1 MADANNH
8 QMKVGIGYTLDTDSL
23 EQLVQ
28 ITERINKAS
37 TDAASGLKSIESA
50 VKNVSSATTAS
61 SKADSDWLKNL
72 KRERDAGLK
81 TVESYNREVINKAKQ
96 LRTELDNI
104 ELNQGKNSSAYQEK
118 LKSLST
124 INKEATSI
132 LQKQAKEEQKIEQ
145 QRLKEQQKIEQQRIK
160 ETEKRIKEQEALE
173 RKRLKEQEAIEK
185 QITANAQRE
194 AKLQQ
199 VQVERTTAQNINEFK
214 KLGKEIDKTFTSHRS
229 LGESILNSMLTYGA
243 IREVT
248 NQFQDLG
255 RAIVDINYNT
265 INNQRLMGDFS
276 TSLSDSLNSSAAD
289 IARNTGIMITDAQ
302 EIQGAWIRI
311 NDEYAKNEELLGQI
325 SELTAKF
332 MNVGEIED
340 AEHAVTLLNAS
351 LLQFNIS
358 ASEAMKY
365 AEEFA
370 NKWAYMADITAM
382 GTADEYGEAISKFGA
397 NVKALNGDMD
407 DAIAL
412 SSVMADNLAKSGSE
426 AGNALKTF
434 TTYMNREKTVSLF
447 ADIAQDLND
456 TSFNLVDVNG
466 QMLDFDENLRKIA
479 QAYQI
484 YKSQGNDVMA
494 MDILNAVGA
503 TRQRD
508 TAMAV
513 LNSVNDGS
521 YDEYLQ
527 KLADPEVNG
536 YIEEQNDALMESL
549 KNQWNSFVVTLQE
562 AGSKIAQA
570 GIIDALEVIMNGAT
584 ALMSVIGNIPTP
596 FLKAA
601 TAFVAFKTG
610 LAGLEK
616 VGEITG
622 LTEELWLS
630 MKAGTSVERE
640 AASATQSVV
649 ASLMDREKI
658 SLSIQ
663 KGLHGE
669 TQAYKQQSSSL
680 KTLSEAALAAEKRY
694 ASGEITAKEYNET
707 LNELKDSYIAGTQA
721 IKNNAEAGKEKDAAD
736 ALSANTIKNVA
747 AAESAANNTRKGSL
761 VTLLKEKAM
770 IVANSGLKRLGIQTT
785 IQEKTVEIAANVTR
799 KTSIALNKA
808 FGESEKNATIAKTA
822 GAIASKAAAVGMTTL
837 GAAIK
842 FVTNPTVLLTA
853 AMTII
858 PMIMGNIKT
867 SAERLGES
875 IENLESQSSEATSRI
890 QELEEIRQ
898 SRGLTAGEAEE
909 LQYLQDYNAELEK
922 QIKLQS
928 QQKANDEWSNH
939 QGGFLGIGGTDSE
952 KENVDKLIESYKRA
966 QGEIENY
973 QKVLEKGSKGS
984 DEYAN
989 ATVGITSANKELAT
1003 TSSELIT
1010 TYYELNDAIENKV
1023 YSGEALEEVIAYR
1036 DVLEEMLPTLE
1047 MTTGSYE
1054 TLSDSIQTTTDEM
1067 DALSDEMDGISGSMT
1082 DLNELFDEYNEN
1094 GYISY
1099 ETIGKILSQHPEY
1112 VKYLVKE
1119 GEQYKLNVLAEKELA
1134 QAEQDLVDITDELIN
1149 KQQEQI
1155 ENNQYISES
1164 LTEAINGVD
1173 RYAQGIQNTF
1183 GDIEGIDDFVTNLRE
1198 VNTNLLSGKYSIDEY
1213 SSAMSELIN
1222 STEISSDIWKR
1233 DLSELDEQTRET
1245 IQSQQALF
1253 STLSNEIAN
1262 YLQEATTALMEGN
1275 MSVEDYVTSL
1285 QASNQQ
1291 LLDLYANSHDL
1302 VQTESGLWY
1311 GASHAVNAYA
1321 NELQNAIDGLNGVA
1335 DAASFLTDNYSI
1347 LQQMSSATA
1356 EQLANDA
1363 WWTQGENANAYS
1375 AMYSDFS
1382 SLMESLYTENNEAW
1396 KAIADKVA
1404 ESESVQVEDIFTGT
1418 GAIADNAQISAASV
1432 NSGVTAMMAMVGDAA
1447 GQATSAAGDV
1457 FTALGDVVK
1466 NFDYTISFGIT
1477 GSINAG
1483 GNVLDLLTG
1492 KDFKPTSSLK
1502 LTMKGSD
1509 NSGTIDVLG
1518 NALSSLGSSLNNLA
1532 LKDYLSK
1539 IDSYRPTTPSF
1550 SGSSGMS
1557 SSGYSP
1563 SDRYTPATRNP
1574 SSSSS
1579 KGSSSG
1585 SSGKSDAEK
1594 AAEEAAKAME
1604 EAMKAIEKLTE
1615 QYIKN
1620 VESLQDRIVNALKKK
1635 YQEQY
1640 DERKKLLEKEHNER
1654 VEQIQ
1659 AEIDAINGERPEDKQ
1674 AELSRL
1680 ESQLEK
1686 WMGDDSTLGKAK
1698 QKEYLDQIEELK
1710 KEIKLDELEQ
1720 QLEDENE
1727 KYEQSIDSDSEF
1739 YDAILKKLDDQM
1751 TDEMLYREANDM
1763 IRNQKIDEI
1772 TALLT
1777 EFDAQWDGWATLMG
1791 KTAGEIIAEEVAL
1804 AIANYKDVVNGTV
1817 TPDGGK
1823 ETNKITGGG
1832 SSSSS
1837 SGSGSS
1843 SSGSSG
1849 SSSGSSSL
1857 GKGSRVKITNTSAG
1871 MYYTST
1877 SKSAVDNWKG
1887 WTGSYY
1893 IVNTGGSRYALGT
1906 NSSINSAIGWID
1918 KKYVKKFNTG
1928 GYTGSDEGFAYLHSK
1943 ERVLSARQTSA
1954 FENLVYDFLP
1964 RIESSLLNPTS
1975 TTNNSTTTNN
1985 NGNVFNKELVSVNID
2000 KVVNNTPFDIKNSED
2015 NLDRMFRQSLR
2026 KSGIMLKH

>member
-61 SKADSDWLKNL
+61 TKASNTWLNEQRQL
-72 KRERDAGLK
+72 RNAGLR
-81 TVESYNREVINKAKQ
+81 TVEEYNESVKQKERELYND
-96 LRTELDNI
+96 LRKIQDKY
-104 ELNQGKNSSAYQEK
+104 GMD
-118 LKSLST
+118 ST
-124 INKEATSI
+124 QFTKGLAEFTAVHKEMT
-132 LQKQAKEEQKIEQ
+132 KIQ
-145 QRLKEQQKIEQQRIK
+145 
-160 ETEKRIKEQEALE
+160 EQE
-173 RKRLKEQEAIEK
+173 LKK
-185 QITANAQRE
+185 QQT
-194 AKLQQ
+194 
-199 VQVERTTAQNINEFK
+199 QVERATAQNISEFK
-214 KLGKEIDKTFTSHRS
+214 KLSKEIDKTFSSSRS
-229 LGESILNSMLTYGA
+229 LGETILNSMLTYGV

-276 TSLSDSLNSSAAD
+276 SSLRDSLNGAAAD

-358 ASEAMKY
+358 AEESIKY

-370 NKWAYMADITAM
+370 NKWAYMADVTAM
-382 GTADEYGEAISKFGA
+382 GTADEYGEAISKFAA
-397 NVKALNGDMD
+397 NVQALNGDMD

-466 QMLDFDENLRKIA
+466 RMLDFDENLRKIA

-513 LNSVNDGS
+513 LNSVNSGD
-521 YDEYLQ
+521 YDEYLK

-536 YIEEQNDALMESL
+536 YIEEQNAALMESL

-584 ALMSVIGNIPTP
+584 ALISVIGNIPTP
-596 FLKAA
+596 FLQAA

-616 VGEITG
+616 IGDITG
-622 LTEELWLS
+622 LTNELWLS
-630 MKAGTSVERE
+630 MRTGSKESREAFQTMKNYTSSLLERE
-640 AASATQSVV
+640 KV
-649 ASLMDREKI
+649 

-663 KGLHGE
+663 KSIYGE
-669 TQAYKQQSSSL
+669 TEAYKQQRDAL
-680 KTLSEAALAAEKRY
+680 EEYSEAAVAVEKSVISGTKNAEDAEK
-694 ASGEITAKEYNET
+694 
-707 LNELKDSYIAGTQA
+707 ELEKLRDGYVQTTQS
-721 IKNNAEAGKEKDAAD
+721 IRENATAGKEKAAAD
-736 ALSANTIKNVA
+736 ALAANTSKNLA
-747 AAESAANNTRKGSL
+747 AAESAANMARKDSL
-761 VTLLKEKAM
+761 VTLLKEKTLL
-770 IVANSGLKRLGIQTT
+770 VANEGLKKLGIKTT
-785 IQEKTVEIAANVTR
+785 IREKTAEIASNVAKKATVV
-799 KTSIALNKA
+799 TNKL
-808 FGESEKNATIAKTA
+808 FTDTEKAATVAKTA
-822 GAIASKAAAVGMTTL
+822 GAIASKAAAIGMTTL

-853 AMTII
+853 AMTIL

-867 SAERLGES
+867 SAEQLGES
-875 IENLESQSSEATSRI
+875 IENLESQSSEATTRI

-909 LQYLQDYNAELEK
+909 LDYLKEYNAELERQIELQTK
-922 QIKLQS
+922 QKNS
-928 QQKANDEWSNH
+928 DEFLNH
-939 QGGFLGIGGTDSE
+939 QGGFLGIGGTDSGVE
-952 KENVDKLIESYKRA
+952 TLDKLISSYERTTNEIKR
-966 QGEIENY
+966 Y
-973 QKVLEKGSKGS
+973 QEVLATGSKGT

-989 ATVGITSANKELAT
+989 ATVGLTSANKELRT
-1003 TSSELIT
+1003 TASELIT
-1010 TYYELNDAIENKV
+1010 EYLNLNNAIE
-1023 YSGEALEEVIAYR
+1023 SGSLDKEATTVAIEYR
-1036 DVLEEMLPTLE
+1036 DRLAEIYPKLQMLTE
-1047 MTTGSYE
+1047 SQK
-1054 TLSDSIQTTTDEM
+1054 TLSESIQTTTDEM
-1067 DALSDEMDGISGSMT
+1067 DALSEEMNSIGGSLD
-1082 DLNELFDEYNEN
+1082 DLNSLFDEYNEN

-1099 ETIGKILSQHPEY
+1099 ETISKILSQHPEY
-1112 VKYLVKE
+1112 IKYLVKE
-1119 GEQYKLNVLAEKELA
+1119 GEQYKLNVVAEKELA
-1134 QAEQDLVDITDELIN
+1134 QAKQDLIDITDEMIA
-1149 KQQEQI
+1149 KQEEQI
-1155 ENNQYISES
+1155 ETNQYVSDG
-1164 LTEAINGVD
+1164 LREAIDSVD
-1173 RYAQGIQNTF
+1173 QYTQSIQNTF
-1183 GDIEGIDDFVTNLRE
+1183 GKIEGVNEFVTSLRD
-1198 VNTNLLSGKYSIDEY
+1198 VNVNLLNGKYSIEDY
-1213 SSAMSELIN
+1213 NNAMSELIN
-1222 STEISSDIWKR
+1222 TTELSTDIWR
-1233 DLSELDEQTRET
+1233 DDLSGLDEQTRQT
-1245 IQSQQALF
+1245 IQSQQAMFASL
-1253 STLSNEIAN
+1253 TDEVGN
-1262 YLQEATTALMEGN
+1262 YLREATIALAEGQI
-1275 MSVEDYVTSL
+1275 SVEDYVLSL
-1285 QASNQQ
+1285 QSSNQQ
-1291 LLDLYANSHDL
+1291 LLGLVANSYDLTQNEAGVWTGASEEVNDYANS
-1302 VQTESGLWY
+1302 
-1311 GASHAVNAYA
+1311 
-1321 NELQNAIDGLNGVA
+1321 LQSAIDKV
-1335 DAASFLTDNYSI
+1335 DS
-1347 LQQMSSATA
+1347 MSSAVSFLGDNYQVLSEISNA
-1356 EQLANDA
+1356 VAQGQVDDA
-1363 WWTQGENANAYS
+1363 WWTQMRTSEAYQAMMTDFNSAMSNLYENNREAWDAIIQDIADAQGINVTNTEQANALINGDVQLS
-1375 AMYSDFS
+1375 A
-1382 SLMESLYTENNEAW
+1382 A
-1396 KAIADKVA
+1396 AV
-1404 ESESVQVEDIFTGT
+1404 
-1418 GAIADNAQISAASV
+1418 NAGINSMLGQLSASITTASQAGGDVISAFGNMIS
-1432 NSGVTAMMAMVGDAA
+1432 S
-1447 GQATSAAGDV
+1447 
-1457 FTALGDVVK
+1457 
-1466 NFDYTISFGIT
+1466 FDYTITATPFIEGGFGLETNDLGIPTGITLPSFGFI
-1477 GSINAG
+1477 INGEG
-1483 GNVLDLLTG
+1483 GDAV
-1492 KDFKPTSSLK
+1492 KDFASSLS
-1502 LTMKGSD
+1502 TFGDS
-1509 NSGTIDVLG
+1509 
-1518 NALSSLGSSLNNLA
+1518 
-1532 LKDYLSK
+1532 LKDVDFGKLITLDAFRPKS
-1539 IDSYRPTTPSF
+1539 SYNPVGT
-1550 SGSSGMS
+1550 GGLG

-1804 AIANYKDVVNGTV
+1804 AIANYKDVTNGTV

-1837 SGSGSS
+1837 SGSS
-1843 SSGSSG
+1843 SSGSSS

-1857 GKGSRVKITNTSAG
+1857 GKGSRVKITDTSAG

-1943 ERVLSARQTSA
+1943 ERVLNARQTSA

-2026 KSGIMLKH
+2026 KSGINLKH